1 MASLQNT
8 TYSQNTTVAS
18 SSPNV
23 VRPPIVTSVNTG
35 LTNLNNLVYVTN
47 TNVAGRLGDAIQ
59 VYYDGGGGFIIYETY
74 GP

>member
-35 LTNLNNLVYVTN
+35 LTNVNNLVYVTN
-47 TNVAGRLGDAIQ
+47 TNAGGRLGDAIQ
-59 VYYDGGGGFIIYETY
+59 VYYSAGAGFIMYETY

>member
-23 VRPPIVTSVNTG
+23 VRLPITSSVNTG

-47 TNVAGRLGDAIQ
+47 QNVSGRLGDAIQ
-59 VYYDGGGGFIIYETY
+59 VYYSGGPGFIIYETY